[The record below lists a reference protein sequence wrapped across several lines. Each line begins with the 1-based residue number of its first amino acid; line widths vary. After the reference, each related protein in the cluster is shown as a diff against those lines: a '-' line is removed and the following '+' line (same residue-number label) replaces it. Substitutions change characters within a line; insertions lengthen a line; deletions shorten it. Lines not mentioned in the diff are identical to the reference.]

1 MKRFWRV
8 AEVAAGDDGYA
19 VLLDG
24 KRLLVPEGG
33 DLAVPFAPLAAAIAA
48 EWAAA
53 PTSFK
58 PDDLPLTRLAATAR
72 HRIPAHRGQ
81 TIANLAAYGRHDLLC
96 YRAEDPAL
104 AAQEAAAWN
113 PWLEWAEQRF
123 GVTLVTGPGI
133 TAITQPA
140 AALPAFTADL
150 TVLSDADL
158 AGLGVIIPA
167 LGSLILGL
175 AVAAG
180 VLTPAAACA
189 LAELDALW
197 QESRWGADE
206 EAACRRAAIAA
217 DVAVATRFMVLC
229 RA

>member
-1 MKRFWRV
+1 MKRFWAV

-24 KRLLVPEGG
+24 KPVRVPEGG
-33 DLAVPFAPLAAAIAA
+33 ALAVPGAALAEAIAA
-48 EWAAA
+48 EWQAAQEIF
-53 PTSFK
+53 T
-58 PDDLPLTRLAATAR
+58 PDDLPLTRLAATAQ
-72 HRIPAHRGQ
+72 HRVPAHRGQ
-81 TIANLAAYGRHDLLC
+81 IIAGLAAYGLHDLLC

-104 AAQEAAAWN
+104 AGQEAAAWDS
-113 PWLEWAEQRF
+113 WLDWARENY
-123 GVTLVTGPGI
+123 GVTLFTGAGI
-133 TAITQPA
+133 AAITQPA
-140 AALPAFTADL
+140 ATLPAFTAAL
-150 TVLSDADL
+150 AALPDAGL